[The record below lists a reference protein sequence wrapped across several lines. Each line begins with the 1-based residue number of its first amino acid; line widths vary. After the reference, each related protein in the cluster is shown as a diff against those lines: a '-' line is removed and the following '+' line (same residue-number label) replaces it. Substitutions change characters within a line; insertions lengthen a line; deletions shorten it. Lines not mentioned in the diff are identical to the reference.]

1 MITHKVSVTVA
12 KPSAQVFKF
21 IGTDYFA
28 NHPRWDHK
36 VIKEDLLSNKPVAVG
51 TRGQE
56 TRRDGKG
63 TASYAFQVTEFKEGS
78 QMAFKATGEHAR
90 LSTSYT
96 VTPLDGTQTQLG
108 VDFAMQM
115 TGFMRLFER
124 FMAAGVKNEVDTT
137 LAKIK
142 KLIESQP

>member
-1 MITHKVSVTVA
+1 MITRKVSVTVA

-21 IGTDYFA
+21 VGTDYFA
-28 NHPRWDHK
+28 NHPKWDHK

-56 TRRDGKG
+56 TRTEGKR
-63 TASYAFQVTEFKEGS
+63 TASYAFEVTEFKQGS
-78 QMAFKATGEHAR
+78 QMAFKASGEHAR

-108 VDFAMQM
+108 VDFTMQM

-124 FMAAGVKNEVDTT
+124 FMANGVKNEVDTT

-142 KLIESQP
+142 KLVESQP